1 MPTALS
7 AMGLHRKVTVDD
19 RLQDLEQGEWPGGV
33 RMDTFTP
40 DVRGGIVTHS
50 STRWKSCQVTSRR
63 ARTSRNSAL
72 AIAALVLGLSAC
84 ASSSSGLPPS
94 IAPNS
99 TSTSAYRQIP
109 SDVGQT
115 PVTRATDTGT
125 NPLANPDG
133 IKAGLGPVP
142 RVQRPAALTKIDE
155 VQTKGRGPRTG
166 YLRAEFGS
174 SWTDNSQVPFSG
186 DGCYT
191 RDNIL
196 MRDLVDFAKRDR
208 CVVVSG
214 TLPDPFTGQ
223 LLPFSKADAAEIQ
236 IDHVVPLS
244 LAWQM
249 GAAGWSREKRTD
261 FANDPLNLLAV
272 EGRANGQKSDSG
284 PASWLPANKSIRC
297 AYVTRIAQVSIKYQ
311 LALPAPDKVMMRE
324 QCSG

>member
-1 MPTALS
+1 MISP
-7 AMGLHRKVTVDD
+7 
-19 RLQDLEQGEWPGGV
+19 
-33 RMDTFTP
+33 
-40 DVRGGIVTHS
+40 
-50 STRWKSCQVTSRR
+50 R
-63 ARTSRNSAL
+63 ARTWRCPTI
-72 AIAALVLGLSAC
+72 AIAAMLLGLSAC
-84 ASSSSGLPPS
+84 ASGTSGFPSNAAPSSSLK
-94 IAPNS
+94 S
-99 TSTSAYRQIP
+99 TSP
-109 SDVGQT
+109 QT
-115 PVTRATDTGT
+115 PTDVDQTPTTRTTDTGT
-125 NPLANPDG
+125 NPLANPEG
-133 IKAGLGPVP
+133 IKAGLGPIP
-142 RVQRPAALTKIDE
+142 RVQRPAALTKINE
-155 VQTKGRGPRTG
+155 VQTKGRGARTG

-174 SWTDNSQVPFSG
+174 SWTDNSQAPFSG

-223 LLPFSKADAAEIQ
+223 LLPFSKSDAAAIQ

-249 GAAGWSREKRTD
+249 GADGWSREKRTD

-297 AYVTRIAQVSIKYQ
+297 AYVTRMAQVSIKYQ

>member
-1 MPTALS
+1 MNSGQPPVGA
-7 AMGLHRKVTVDD
+7 
-19 RLQDLEQGEWPGGV
+19 P
-33 RMDTFTP
+33 
-40 DVRGGIVTHS
+40 
-50 STRWKSCQVTSRR
+50 RR
-63 ARTSRNSAL
+63 RPWRYL
-72 AIAALVLGLSAC
+72 PIAIAAVLLGLSAC
-84 ASSSSGLPPS
+84 ASNTSEVPQSATPTFPSS
-94 IAPNS
+94 
-99 TSTSAYRQIP
+99 P
-109 SDVGQT
+109 SDRQTAQGVDQT
-115 PVTRATDTGT
+115 PTTRTTDTGT
-125 NPLANPDG
+125 NPLTNPDG

-142 RVQRPAALTKIDE
+142 RVQRPAALTKINE

-174 SWTDNSQVPFSG
+174 SWTDNSRVPFSG

-196 MRDLVDFAKRDR
+196 MRDLVNYAKRDR

-223 LLPFSKADAAEIQ
+223 LLPFSKADAAAIQ